1 MKAIL
6 TLFVVGFLF
15 TSCYKYEEG
24 PRFSLLSRKAR
35 LCNEWVLQTYLD
47 NGTDKTIV
55 GETTTLTIENDGTY
69 SISTVR
75 NEMGQVQS
83 EFSHGTW
90 VFQDAKGQV
99 VMTESQEGAIPLTY
113 DILELR
119 NSNLQ
124 LRKKIAGISYIY
136 QYRGK

>member
-1 MKAIL
+1 MKAVLSLLI
-6 TLFVVGFLF
+6 VGFIF

-24 PRFSLLSRKAR
+24 PRVSLLSRKAR
-35 LCNEWVLQTYLD
+35 FCNEWVLETYLD
-47 NGTDKTIV
+47 NGTDKTNA

-75 NEMGQVQS
+75 NEMGQIQS

-99 VMTESQEGAIPLTY
+99 VMTDSQEGSIPLTY

>member
-35 LCNEWVLQTYLD
+35 LCNEWVLQTYVD
-47 NGTDKTIV
+47 NGTDKTSV

-90 VFQDAKGQV
+90 LFQDAKGQV
-99 VMTESQEGAIPLTY
+99 VMTDSQEGAIPLTY

>member
-1 MKAIL
+1 MKALL

-90 VFQDAKGQV
+90 VFLDAKGQV
-99 VMTESQEGAIPLTY
+99 VMTDSQEGAIPLTY

>member
-99 VMTESQEGAIPLTY
+99 VMTDSQEGAIPLTY

-124 LRKKIAGISYIY
+124 LRKKIAGVSYIY
-136 QYRGK
+136 KYRGK

>member
-1 MKAIL
+1 M
-6 TLFVVGFLF
+6 
-15 TSCYKYEEG
+15 
-24 PRFSLLSRKAR
+24 
-35 LCNEWVLQTYLD
+35 QTYLD

-99 VMTESQEGAIPLTY
+99 VMTDSQEGAIPLTY

>member
-1 MKAIL
+1 MKAL
-6 TLFVVGFLF
+6 LSLFIVGFIF

-24 PRFSLLSRKAR
+24 PRVSLLSRKAR
-35 LCNEWVLQTYLD
+35 LCNEWVLETFLD
-47 NGTDKTIV
+47 NGTDKTNSE
-55 GETTTLTIENDGTY
+55 ETTTLTIERDGTY

-99 VMTESQEGAIPLTY
+99 VMTDSQEGAIPITY

-124 LRKKIAGISYIY
+124 LRKKIAGISYISK
-136 QYRGK
+136 YRGK

>member
-99 VMTESQEGAIPLTY
+99 VMTDSQEGSIPLTY

-124 LRKKIAGISYIY
+124 LRKKIVGISYIY

>member
-1 MKAIL
+1 MKALL

-99 VMTESQEGAIPLTY
+99 VMTDSQEGSIPLTY

-136 QYRGK
+136 QYSGK

>member
-47 NGTDKTIV
+47 NGTDKTII

-99 VMTESQEGAIPLTY
+99 VMTDSQEGAIPLTY

>member
-1 MKAIL
+1 MKALL

-99 VMTESQEGAIPLTY
+99 VMTDSQEGAIPLTY

>member
-99 VMTESQEGAIPLTY
+99 VMTDSQEGAIPLTY

-124 LRKKIAGISYIY
+124 LRKKIVGISYIY

>member
-1 MKAIL
+1 MKALLSLLVIS
-6 TLFVVGFLF
+6 FLF
-15 TSCYKYEEG
+15 TSCYKYEKG
-24 PRFSLLSRKAR
+24 PRISLISRKAR
-35 LCNEWVLQTYLD
+35 LCNEWILQTYLD
-47 NGTDKTIV
+47 NGSDKTV
-55 GETTTLTIENDGTY
+55 AEETSTLTIEKDGTY

-83 EFSHGTW
+83 DFSHGTW
-90 VFQDAKGQV
+90 IFQDAKGQI
-99 VMTESQEGAIPLTY
+99 VMTDSQEGSIPLTF

-119 NSNLQ
+119 NSSLQ

>member
-83 EFSHGTW
+83 KFSHGTW

-99 VMTESQEGAIPLTY
+99 VMTDSQEGAIPLTY

>member
-35 LCNEWVLQTYLD
+35 LCNEWVLETYLD

-99 VMTESQEGAIPLTY
+99 VMTDSQEGAIPLTY

>member
-1 MKAIL
+1 MKALL
-6 TLFVVGFLF
+6 TLFVVGFIF

-99 VMTESQEGAIPLTY
+99 VMTDSQEGSIPLTY

>member
-6 TLFVVGFLF
+6 TLFVVGFIF

-35 LCNEWVLQTYLD
+35 LCNEWVLETYLD
-47 NGTDKTIV
+47 NGTDKTIA
-55 GETTTLTIENDGTY
+55 GETTTLIIENDGTY

-99 VMTESQEGAIPLTY
+99 VMTDSQEGSIPLTY

-124 LRKKIAGISYIY
+124 LRKKIVGISYIY

>member
-1 MKAIL
+1 MKALLSLIVVVFIL
-6 TLFVVGFLF
+6 A
-15 TSCYKYEEG
+15 SCYKYEEG
-24 PRFSLLSRKAR
+24 PRISLLSRKAR
-35 LCNEWVLQTYLD
+35 LCNEWVLDTYLD
-47 NGTDKTIV
+47 NGTDKTNT
-55 GETTTLTIENDGTY
+55 GETTTLTIEKDGTY

-90 VFQDAKGQV
+90 VFQNAKGQV
-99 VMTESQEGAIPLTY
+99 VMTDSQEGSTPVIY

-119 NSNLQ
+119 NSTLQ
-124 LRKKIAGISYIY
+124 LRKKVAGISYIY

>member
-1 MKAIL
+1 L
-6 TLFVVGFLF
+6 VVGFVL

-35 LCNEWVLQTYLD
+35 LCNEWKLETYLD
-47 NGTDKTIV
+47 NGTDKTV
-55 GETTTLTIENDGTY
+55 ESETTTLTIEKDGTY

-75 NEMGQVQS
+75 NEMGQIQS

-99 VMTESQEGAIPLTY
+99 VMTDSQEGSIPLTF
-113 DILELR
+113 DIIELR
-119 NSNLQ
+119 NSRLQ
-124 LRKKIAGISYIY
+124 LRKKLMGISYIF
-136 QYRGK
+136 QYVGK

>member
-99 VMTESQEGAIPLTY
+99 VMTDSQEEAIPLTY

>member
-1 MKAIL
+1 MKALLSFLI
-6 TLFVVGFLF
+6 VGFLV

-35 LCNEWVLQTYLD
+35 LCNEWVLEAYLD
-47 NGTDKTIV
+47 NGTDKTNS
-55 GETTTLTIENDGTY
+55 GETTNLTIENDGTY
-69 SISTVR
+69 SISIVR

-90 VFQDAKGQV
+90 YFQDSKGQI
-99 VMTESQEGAIPLTY
+99 VMTDSQEGAAPITY

-124 LRKKIAGISYIY
+124 LRKKISAIYYIY
-136 QYRGK
+136 KYRGK

>member
-1 MKAIL
+1 MKA
-6 TLFVVGFLF
+6 LFSLLVIGFVF

-24 PRFSLLSRKAR
+24 PRISLLSRKAR

-47 NGTDKTIV
+47 NGTDKTV
-55 GETTTLTIENDGTY
+55 AGETTTLTIENDGTY

-99 VMTESQEGAIPLTY
+99 VMTDSKEDAIPLTY

-124 LRKKIAGISYIY
+124 LRKKIAGISYLY

>member
-1 MKAIL
+1 MKAL
-6 TLFVVGFLF
+6 LSFLVVGVLV

-24 PRFSLLSRKAR
+24 PRISLLSRKAR

-47 NGTDKTIV
+47 NGTDKTV
-55 GETTTLTIENDGTY
+55 AGETTTLTIEKDGTY

-90 VFQDAKGQV
+90 AFQDAKGQV
-99 VMTESQEGAIPLTY
+99 VMTDSQEGAFPLTY

>member
-90 VFQDAKGQV
+90 LFQDAKGQV
-99 VMTESQEGAIPLTY
+99 VMTDSQEGAIPLTY

>member
-1 MKAIL
+1 MKTIL
-6 TLFVVGFLF
+6 SLLLVGFVV
-15 TSCYKYEEG
+15 TSCFKYEEG

-35 LCNEWVLQTYLD
+35 LCNEWKLETYLD
-47 NGTDKTIV
+47 NGTDKTDA
-55 GETTTLTIENDGTY
+55 GATTTLTIENDGTY

-75 NEMGQVQS
+75 NELGQLQS

-90 VFQDAKGQV
+90 FFQDAQGQI
-99 VMTESQEGAIPLTY
+99 VMTDSQEGAIPTTY

-119 NSNLQ
+119 NSSLQ
-124 LRKKIAGISYIY
+124 LRKKSMGVSYVY

>member
-1 MKAIL
+1 
-6 TLFVVGFLF
+6 
-15 TSCYKYEEG
+15 
-24 PRFSLLSRKAR
+24 LSRKAR

-47 NGTDKTIV
+47 NGTDKTII

-99 VMTESQEGAIPLTY
+99 VMTDSQEGAIPLTY

>member
-6 TLFVVGFLF
+6 SFLVVGFVL

-35 LCNEWVLQTYLD
+35 LCNEWKLETYLD
-47 NGTDKTIV
+47 NGTDKTV
-55 GETTTLTIENDGTY
+55 ESETTTLTIEKDGTY

-75 NEMGQVQS
+75 NEMGQIQS

-90 VFQDAKGQV
+90 VFQDSKGQV
-99 VMTESQEGAIPLTY
+99 VMTDSQEGSIPLTF
-113 DILELR
+113 DIIELR
-119 NSNLQ
+119 NSRLQ
-124 LRKKIAGISYIY
+124 LRKKLMGISYIF
-136 QYRGK
+136 QYVGK

>member
-90 VFQDAKGQV
+90 LFQDAKGQV
-99 VMTESQEGAIPLTY
+99 VMTDSQEGSIPLTY

>member
-47 NGTDKTIV
+47 NGTDKTIA

-99 VMTESQEGAIPLTY
+99 VMTDSQEGAIPLTY

>member
-15 TSCYKYEEG
+15 TSCYKYDEG

-35 LCNEWVLQTYLD
+35 LCNEWVLETYLD
-47 NGTDKTIV
+47 NGTDKTIA

-90 VFQDAKGQV
+90 LFQDAKGQV
-99 VMTESQEGAIPLTY
+99 VMTDSQEGAIPLTY

>member
-1 MKAIL
+1 MKALL

-55 GETTTLTIENDGTY
+55 CETTTLTIENDGTY

-99 VMTESQEGAIPLTY
+99 VMTDSQEGSIPLTY

>member
-6 TLFVVGFLF
+6 SFLVVGFVL

-35 LCNEWVLQTYLD
+35 LCNEWKLETYLD
-47 NGTDKTIV
+47 NGTDKTV
-55 GETTTLTIENDGTY
+55 ESETTTLTIEKDGTY

-75 NEMGQVQS
+75 NEMGQIQS

-99 VMTESQEGAIPLTY
+99 VMTDSQEGSIPLTF
-113 DILELR
+113 DIIELR
-119 NSNLQ
+119 NSRLQ
-124 LRKKIAGISYIY
+124 LRKKLMGISYIF
-136 QYRGK
+136 QYVGK

>member
-15 TSCYKYEEG
+15 TACYKYEEG

-99 VMTESQEGAIPLTY
+99 VMTDSQEGAIPLTY

>member
-1 MKAIL
+1 MKA
-6 TLFVVGFLF
+6 LFSLLVIGFVF

-24 PRFSLLSRKAR
+24 TRISLLSRKAR

-47 NGTDKTIV
+47 NGTDKTV
-55 GETTTLTIENDGTY
+55 AGETTTLTIENDGTY

-99 VMTESQEGAIPLTY
+99 VMTDSKEDAIPLTY

-124 LRKKIAGISYIY
+124 LRKKIAGISYLY

>member
-69 SISTVR
+69 AISTVR

-90 VFQDAKGQV
+90 LFQDAKGQV
-99 VMTESQEGAIPLTY
+99 VMTDSQEGAIPLTY